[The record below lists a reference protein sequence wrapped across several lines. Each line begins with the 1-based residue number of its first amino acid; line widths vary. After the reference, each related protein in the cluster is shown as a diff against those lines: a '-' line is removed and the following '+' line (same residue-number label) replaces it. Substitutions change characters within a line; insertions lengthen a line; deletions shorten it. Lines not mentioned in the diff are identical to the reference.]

1 MRKINHYLGAIAVAG
16 LSLGFA
22 ACSSEDIVGPDDPNN
37 TDVER
42 TLYVNVAIHGDAA
55 GSRAANDNNGTPTDP
70 DDFAGAAD
78 GTSESTVKS
87 VYLVFYDQTGNV
99 VGSVTQLENPKFG
112 NVVDNTT
119 IEQQMQQVVPVTLA
133 NGQADP
139 YQVICYINPNNPSD
153 LQNPLSEVQTRE
165 RTGVVNLDG
174 TFPMSNSVYYD
185 SNVDNG
191 GNASVSATATPT
203 IGVQIPAGALFTTRE
218 EAEAS
223 LKTDASADAKNKII
237 NIYVER
243 YAAKIAMTGAN
254 DNDIEPYVTATK
266 TFTYNATTG
275 AVTSTGSPI
284 TLYFKVDAW
293 ALNGE
298 ATTTYAIKS
307 FRERATTGSIM
318 PDNMNY
324 GLLDSRINAESA
336 TIDDNGSIITNGAL
350 SGANAWSWNN
360 PTYHRSY
367 WGCSPVYFQSKYP
380 ENLTEYN
387 EMIAENPNSVK
398 QAFYSQ
404 DQIVNRTNAQGQN
417 VAWKADGTYHYV
429 KETTAGYPAL
439 LSKNPNAAVASAVL
453 VGHYEV
459 SVNNGT
465 AQVAPTF
472 YSYLRNETGHPSIY
486 FDEAQNGDDEDLT
499 STVAGV
505 LSMKERF
512 LWQTSVLYKAD
523 PTSSTGYAILTPGN
537 EADKKLM
544 ARLTQVVQPSKDV
557 LTTTGADGEIH
568 ETKLAA
574 RAYTLQLVDNPDL
587 STGKVYINVNGTP
600 MELTTAATVG
610 EGQISVTD
618 ANRILW
624 QNVGTCNKYDG
635 GNGFF
640 NIPVKHYGWYRAG
653 NPQLKS
659 DQIDFR
665 KVRLG
670 DLGVVRNH
678 QYTINVS
685 KITGLAHGMASTT
698 DPIIPPADTR
708 EVFMAYSINILKWA
722 VVPTQNVELK

>member
-1 MRKINHYLGAIAVAG
+1 MRKINHYLGALVVAG
-16 LSLGFA
+16 LTAGFA
-22 ACSSEDIVGPDDPNN
+22 SCSSDDIVGPDNPNN
-37 TDVER
+37 TDIER
-42 TLYVNVAIHGDAA
+42 TLYVNVAIHGDTNG
-55 GSRAANDNNGTPTDP
+55 GSRATADDNNGTPTDP

-78 GTSESTVKS
+78 KTLESTVKS
-87 VYLVFYDQTGNV
+87 VYLVFYDQNGNV
-99 VGSVTQLENPKFG
+99 VGSVTQLENPDFKD
-112 NVVDNTT
+112 VVDNTT
-119 IEQQMQQVVPVTLA
+119 IEQQMRQVVPVTLA

-185 SNVDNG
+185 GTVDNV
-191 GNASVSATATPT
+191 GNATISDGATPT
-203 IGVQIPAGALFTTRE
+203 IGVQIPAGALFSTRE
-218 EAEAS
+218 EAQAS
-223 LKTDASADAKNKII
+223 LDAGAQSVI

-243 YAAKIAMTGAN
+243 YAAKIAMTGAT
-254 DNDIEPYVTATK
+254 DIDPYETATK
-266 TFTYNATTG
+266 HFTYNDVTG
-275 AVTSTGSPI
+275 AVTSTETDV
-284 TLYFKVDAW
+284 TLYFMVDAW

-298 ATTTYAIKS
+298 STTTYAIKS
-307 FRERATTGSIM
+307 FRNRASGGSIM
-318 PDNMNY
+318 AENMTY
-324 GLLDSRINAESA
+324 GLLDGRINAQSA
-336 TIDDNGSIITNGAL
+336 EIGEDGSIITNGEL
-350 SGANAWSWNN
+350 SGNDSWKWNN
-360 PTYHRSY
+360 PAYHRSY
-367 WGCSPVYFQSKYP
+367 WGCSPVYFQSSYP
-380 ENLTEYN
+380 ENLAEYN
-387 EMIAENPNSVK
+387 EMIAADPNSVK

-404 DQIVNRTNAQGQN
+404 EDIVNRTNP
-417 VAWKADGTYHYV
+417 WTADGTYHYV

-453 VGHYEV
+453 VGHYKV
-459 SVNNGT
+459 SVGT
-465 AQVAPTF
+465 GEAIDAPTF
-472 YSYLRNETGHPSIY
+472 YSYLSNSKNKPSIY
-486 FDEAQNGDDEDLT
+486 FDLAPNGNDEDLT

-512 LWQTSVLYKAD
+512 LWQTSVLYKLD
-523 PTSSTGYAILTPGN
+523 PNSETGYAILTPGN
-537 EADKKLM
+537 EADRKLM
-544 ARLTQVVQPSKDV
+544 ARITQVVQPSKEV
-557 LTTTGADGEIH
+557 LTTTDGAGNVN

-574 RAYTLQLVDNPDL
+574 RAFTLQLVDNPDL
-587 STGKVYINVNGTP
+587 STNKVFINVNGTP
-600 MELTTAATVG
+600 KELTTSATVG
-610 EGQISVTD
+610 ENQISITD

-653 NPQLKS
+653 NTQLKAE
-659 DQIDFR
+659 QIDFR

-685 KITGLAHGMASTT
+685 KIIGLAHGMASTT

-722 VVPTQNVELK
+722 VVPVQDVTLN